1 MSTYRG
7 ELRRQCLTICSLSKQ
22 DQDLLK
28 SAAKKVGTHATVAS
42 LAGLGLGVFAAI
54 RLRSMR
60 VAYFKAF
67 RAMEKPVE
75 LKFADGRTGGLIDNR
90 TRYQ

>member
-1 MSTYRG
+1 
-7 ELRRQCLTICSLSKQ
+7 
-22 DQDLLK
+22 LK
-28 SAAKKVGTHATVAS
+28 SAAKKVGTHATIAS
-42 LAGLGLGVFAAI
+42 LAGLGLGVYAAI

-75 LKFADGRTGGLIDNR
+75 LRFADGRTGEFPLHREKKKKQRPNR
-90 TRYQ
+90 

>member
-1 MSTYRG
+1 MF
-7 ELRRQCLTICSLSKQ
+7 SLSPQ

-28 SAAKKVGTHATVAS
+28 SAAKKVGIHATVAS
-42 LAGLGLGVFAAI
+42 LAGLGLGVFAAV
-54 RLRSMR
+54 RLRTMR

-75 LKFADGRTGGLIDNR
+75 LRFADGRTGKSIWGGGR
-90 TRYQ
+90 RP